1 MSLASPLPSA
11 GMSQRDWLSALV
23 VIVVW
28 GLNFVVMKWGLATL
42 SPLLLCALRFVAA
55 SLPFVW
61 FVRRPQALPWWL
73 LAAYGLV
80 QGVGQF
86 GLLFTGMKLGMPA
99 GMASV
104 VLQVQAFI
112 TMLLAAAFMGE
123 KPQRWQWWGL
133 VCAIAGLALI
143 GAAHGDSPTEMTLA
157 GFLIT
162 VGAAAMWA
170 SSNLLTRKAAQY
182 GAYTPVGFIV
192 WTSLFPIVPLLALS
206 VGVDGVEA
214 VAQQLQGIGW
224 RELGVMWWLP
234 ACADIAAAWEMSDR
248 HGCPLADAVTS
259 AAADLRARRRH
270 DRALEAAT
278 AGAKATMG
286 VLVLL
291 PVLGMA
297 LAWML
302 GVDVFEI
309 YSGTSGLLT
318 LWPGLALLWAGATW
332 SQRMVASALKPPAV
346 TP

>member
-1 MSLASPLPSA
+1 
-11 GMSQRDWLSALV
+11 MSQRDWLSALV

-143 GAAHGDSPTEMTLA
+143 GAAHGDSPAEMTLA

-206 VGVDGVEA
+206 VGVDGVDA
-214 VAQQLQGIGW
+214 VALQLQGIGW
-224 RELGVMWWLP
+224 RELGVIAYLALLSTLLGYGLWTQLLQRYAASTVAPLSLLVPVIGLLSALLLLGERPTMWQWVGTL
-234 ACADIAAAWEMSDR
+234 
-248 HGCPLADAVTS
+248 
-259 AAADLRARRRH
+259 
-270 DRALEAAT
+270 
-278 AGAKATMG
+278 G
-286 VLVLL
+286 VLV
-291 PVLGMA
+291 GMVVNQFGGRW
-297 LAWML
+297 L
-302 GVDVFEI
+302 
-309 YSGTSGLLT
+309 
-318 LWPGLALLWAGATW
+318 
-332 SQRMVASALKPPAV
+332 RR
-346 TP
+346 